1 MTRAIVQRLG
11 KEETSRVDDLSRV
24 AINQATTRLQWDF
37 RQSVEG
43 YARHGVR
50 RTAVWRDKMAACGL
64 AEARRLLDDHG
75 FTVTGLNRAGP
86 LTAPDTAGRRAA
98 LDDACRAIEEAA
110 AIRAACL
117 LVLTGTLPAG
127 SRDLS
132 GTRAQIAD
140 ALAEL
145 APHARAAGVRLGL
158 EPLHPMVAA
167 DRSCLNTLAE
177 ANDLCDALGPAVG
190 LVVDVYHVWWDPE
203 LEREIRRAGSA
214 RLVGFHVSD
223 WLVPTRDLVFDRGM
237 MGDGVIDIPGLRR
250 IVEAAGYDG
259 AVEVEIFSDRDWWR
273 RDPDEVVRVSLERC
287 RTAV

>member
-1 MTRAIVQRLG
+1 M
-11 KEETSRVDDLSRV
+11 DDLSRV

-50 RTAVWRDKMAACGL
+50 RVAVWRDKMAACGL

-75 FTVTGLNRAGP
+75 LTVTGLNRAGP
-86 LTAPDTAGRRAA
+86 LTAPDAAGRRAA
-98 LDDACRAIEEAA
+98 LDDARRAIDEAA

-117 LVLTGTLPAG
+117 LVLTGSLPEG
-127 SRDLS
+127 SKDLV
-132 GTRAQIAD
+132 GTRARVRD

-145 APHARAAGVRLGL
+145 VPDARAAGVRLGL

-167 DRSCLNTLAE
+167 DRSCLSTLGQ
-177 ANDLCDALGPAVG
+177 ANSLCDGLGPALG
-190 LVVDVYHVWWDPE
+190 LVVDVYHVWWDPR
-203 LEREIRRAGSA
+203 LEREINRAGPE
-214 RLVGFHVSD
+214 RLLGFHVSD
-223 WLVPTRDLVFDRGM
+223 WLVPTRDPVFDRGM
-237 MGDGVIDIPGLRR
+237 MGDGVIDIPAIRR
-250 IVEAAGYDG
+250 LVEAVGYDG

-273 RDPDEVVRVSLERC
+273 RDPDEVVRIALERC